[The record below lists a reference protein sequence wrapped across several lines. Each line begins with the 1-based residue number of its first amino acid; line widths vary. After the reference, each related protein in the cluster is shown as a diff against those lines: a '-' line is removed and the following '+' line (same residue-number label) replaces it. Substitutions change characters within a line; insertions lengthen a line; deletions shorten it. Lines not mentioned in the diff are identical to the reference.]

1 MNTITHLPSVPFPVP
16 HRSLRA
22 AGVAALGLAL
32 AFVPLVL
39 SAAPDPRDEEIK
51 LLREQIRLL
60 DTRLRQLEAKD
71 AGRAAAPAAPKSAAS
86 TASST
91 SSASSAGAPE
101 AAASAARVV
110 AAGEKSGAAQD
121 TPKITLNDRGITLA
135 SADGD
140 SALRLR
146 ALVQADS
153 RWFSDAPASPGNE
166 GFLLRRARIIFEG
179 RFGRL
184 FQYQIVPE
192 YGGSGVYLL
201 DGNINLAFAPGLQ
214 VKFGKFKAPVGLE
227 LLQSDSWAF
236 FPERSL
242 ATNLVPNR
250 DIGAQLGGELFGR
263 TIEYQLAVLNGIGEG
278 RSNQTNAEFD
288 RGKDFVARVF
298 ARPFRNR
305 RDSFLQGLGIGIAGS
320 AGRQKGELGRAAGY
334 RTDAQQT
341 LFSYRSNIVVNNVRQ
356 TVIQDGSTWRCTPQL
371 SYYNG
376 PFGLLGEYVVSTVN
390 LRAAAGQPSREITS
404 KAWQVAAGCVVTGEK
419 SSFNGVTPK
428 NPFNLEKGTW
438 GALEL
443 AARFDRLDIDNDA
456 FPALAD
462 PDASATAASSWTLG
476 ANWYLTRAFRFSLNY
491 IQTDLRSAIPGPT
504 GATGALLREGEKAI
518 ITRAQIAF

>member
-1 MNTITHLPSVPFPVP
+1 MNTTTHLPAPFPVP

-22 AGVAALGLAL
+22 AFAVVLGLAF
-32 AFVPLVL
+32 AFVSLSL

-51 LLREQIRLL
+51 LLREQVRLL

-71 AGRAAAPAAPKSAAS
+71 AAEAAPETAAPAAKL
-86 TASST
+86 
-91 SSASSAGAPE
+91 
-101 AAASAARVV
+101 AAA
-110 AAGEKSGAAQD
+110 GKNPGADNA
-121 TPKITLNDRGITLA
+121 TPKITINDRGISIA

-153 RWFSDAPASPGNE
+153 RWFFDDPASPGSE

-179 RFGRL
+179 QFGRL
-184 FQYQIVPE
+184 FHYQIVPE
-192 YGGSGVYLL
+192 YGGSSVYLL
-201 DGNINLAFAPGLQ
+201 DGNITLAFAPEVQ
-214 VKFGKFKAPVGLE
+214 VKFGKFKAPIGLE

-250 DIGAQLGGELFGR
+250 DIGVQIGGELFGK
-263 TIEYQLAVLNGIGEG
+263 TTEYQIAVLNGIGEG

-305 RDSFLQGLGIGIAGS
+305 KDSFFEGLGIGLAGS
-320 AGRQKGELGRAAGY
+320 VGRQEGDLGRTSGY

-341 LFSYRSNIVVNNVRQ
+341 LFSYRSG
-356 TVIQDGSTWRCTPQL
+356 VIQDGATWRCTPQL

-390 LRAAAGQPSREITS
+390 LRAAAGQPSREITN
-404 KAWQVAAGCVVTGEK
+404 KAWQVAAGYVVTGEK
-419 SSFNGVTPK
+419 SSFNGVIPK
-428 NPFNLEKGTW
+428 NPFNLEKGAW

-443 AARFDRLDIDNDA
+443 AARFDSLDIDNDV
-456 FPALAD
+456 FPVLAD
-462 PDASATAASSWTLG
+462 PNASATSASSWTLG

-491 IQTDLRSAIPGPT
+491 VQTDLKSATPNPT
-504 GATGALLREGEKAI
+504 GILLREDERAI

>member
-1 MNTITHLPSVPFPVP
+1 MNTTTLVPAPFPAP
-16 HRSLRA
+16 HRSRRA
-22 AGVAALGLAL
+22 VFAAAFGLAF
-32 AFVPLVL
+32 AFAIVPLSL

-51 LLREQIRLL
+51 LLREQVRLL

-71 AGRAAAPAAPKSAAS
+71 AVRGAAQAAPE
-86 TASST
+86 T
-91 SSASSAGAPE
+91 
-101 AAASAARVV
+101 AASAARPAV
-110 AAGEKSGAAQD
+110 AGEKTGADKADKD
-121 TPKITLNDRGITLA
+121 TPKITINDRGITIA

-153 RWFSDAPASPGNE
+153 RWFFDDPASPGNE

-179 RFGRL
+179 QFGRL

-192 YGGSGVYLL
+192 YGGSSVYLL
-201 DGNINLAFAPGLQ
+201 DGNINLAFAPEFQ
-214 VKFGKFKAPVGLE
+214 VKFGKFKAPLGLE

-250 DIGAQLGGELFGR
+250 DIGVQIGGELFGR
-263 TIEYQLAVLNGIGEG
+263 TTEYQIAVLNGIGEG

-298 ARPFRNR
+298 VRPFRNR
-305 RDSFLQGLGIGIAGS
+305 KDSFFEGLGIGIAGS
-320 AGRQKGELGRAAGY
+320 VGRQEGDLGRTSGY

-341 LFSYRSNIVVNNVRQ
+341 LFSYRSSIVVNDVRQ
-356 TVIQDGSTWRCTPQL
+356 TVIQDGSTWRYTPQL

-390 LRAAAGQPSREITS
+390 LRAAAGQPSREITN
-404 KAWQVAAGCVVTGEK
+404 KAWQVAAGYVVTGEK
-419 SSFNGVTPK
+419 SSFNGVIPK
-428 NPFNLEKGTW
+428 NPFNLEKGAW

-443 AARFDRLDIDNDA
+443 AARFDKLDIDNDV

-462 PDASATAASSWTLG
+462 PNASATSASSWTLG

-491 IQTDLRSAIPGPT
+491 VQTDLKSATPSPT
-504 GATGALLREGEKAI
+504 GILLRKDEKAI